1 MAKTK
6 KMMLTSAVV
15 TNVTTSSPSPTI
27 DDDEDVAQRAACGAD
42 AEKWRRFCASE
53 CGAIL
58 SQASFP
64 VAGSVEMHPAEQ
76 NFSLAIAIFT
86 YNEHPEQVLVMGGC
100 GWLVDVVVVV
110 FDFVVVVVVDFVVFD
125 FVVVDFVVIVVVV
138 FNLIVV
144 VVIVVVVVV
153 VIVVV
158 FVAVLDVVVVVGVY
172 QTVTSFYAGVSSFA
186 KRVSTVEFLLHSR

>member
-1 MAKTK
+1 
-6 KMMLTSAVV
+6 
-15 TNVTTSSPSPTI
+15 
-27 DDDEDVAQRAACGAD
+27 
-42 AEKWRRFCASE
+42 
-53 CGAIL
+53 
-58 SQASFP
+58 
-64 VAGSVEMHPAEQ
+64 MHPAEQ

-158 FVAVLDVVVVVGVY
+158 VFVAVLDVVVVVGVY